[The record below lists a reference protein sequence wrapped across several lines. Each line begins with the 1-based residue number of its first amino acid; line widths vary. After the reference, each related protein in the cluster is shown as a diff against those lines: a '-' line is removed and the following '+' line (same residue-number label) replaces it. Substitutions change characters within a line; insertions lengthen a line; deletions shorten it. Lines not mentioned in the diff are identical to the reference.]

1 VQIDANGT
9 RLWFDVDGPALVP
22 DGSDMRQRPTVVL
35 VHGGPGVYDH
45 SYFKPEFARLAEH
58 AQVVYLDL
66 RGHGRSEW
74 GDAAAWS
81 FEACA
86 DDVRVLCDT
95 LGIEKPIV
103 FGHSMGAPIVLL
115 YGARHPGHAAGL
127 IVQSGFARWDPAR
140 MVDGF
145 RRVAGDE
152 VAEIAR
158 RSYAGE
164 EVTDEEWAP
173 VFAAFGPN
181 LPDEERKAR
190 TSKNLELNSHGM
202 ELIRR
207 LDIVDQLSRV
217 DSPTLVSVGELDPV
231 TPVAAAEEI
240 VRALPEHVAKLEVID
255 GAGHFTW
262 MDAPDRFWSL
272 IIEFIHSTAARE
284 RVEAQNLTPPR

>member
-1 VQIDANGT
+1 MHTEVNGT

-22 DGSDMRQRPTVVL
+22 DGSELRQRPTVVL

-45 SYFKPEFARLAEH
+45 SYFKPDFALLAGH

-66 RGHGRSEW
+66 RGHGRSAW

-86 DDVRVLCDT
+86 DDVRGFCDT
-95 LGIEKPIV
+95 VGIDRPIV
-103 FGHSMGAPIVLL
+103 FGHSMGGPIVLL

-140 MVDGF
+140 MVEGF

-152 VAEIAR
+152 VAEIAG
-158 RSYAGE
+158 RSYGGE
-164 EVTDEEWAP
+164 EVTEEEWAR
-173 VFAAFGPN
+173 VFATFG
-181 LPDEERKAR
+181 LHVPDEERKAR
-190 TSKNLELNSHGM
+190 TPQNLDLNSQGM
-202 ELIRR
+202 ELIRQ
-207 LDIVDQLSRV
+207 LDVVDQLRRV
-217 DSPTLVSVGELDPV
+217 DAPTLVSVGEFDPV

-240 VRALPEHVAKLEVID
+240 VGALPEGIAQLEVIA

-262 MDAPDRFWSL
+262 LDAPDRFWPT
-272 IIEFIHSTAARE
+272 IIEFVHTTVGRE
-284 RVEAQNLTPPR
+284 RVQT